1 LNYKIQKNKLLSHN
15 YQKNIGERFGMN
27 KKTDLRII
35 RSKNSI
41 KKAFSELL
49 NEKGYE
55 AITIQDIAD
64 KAIINRNTFY
74 LHYQNKP
81 DLLHSYMEEL
91 LDEVKNTL
99 TLCSNRNSPLS
110 VSKLESLMQTILEKI
125 NDNIPFYKAM
135 LVDGNGIH
143 GFQSKMENLIKSTV
157 NESLDNVSLAIS
169 KELLLQ
175 YVAST
180 FMGVVVWWVQNI
192 KSYTPEEIAS
202 QFGKI
207 LTQGHFKAAGIIIDE

>member
-1 LNYKIQKNKLLSHN
+1 
-15 YQKNIGERFGMN
+15 MN

-41 KKAFSELL
+41 RRAFVELL

-64 KAIINRNTFY
+64 KAMINRNTFY

-81 DLLHSYMEEL
+81 DLLNSCMDEL
-91 LDEVKNTL
+91 LEEIKNTL
-99 TLCSNRNSPLS
+99 NLCSSSNSPVN
-110 VSKLESLMQTILEKI
+110 VSKLVRIMQTILEKI

-135 LVDGNGIH
+135 LVDENGIH
-143 GFQSKMENLIKSTV
+143 GFQSRMEEMIKSTV
-157 NESLDNVSLAIS
+157 NEGLDNTPLDIS

-175 YVAST
+175 YIAST
-180 FMGVVVWWVQNI
+180 FMGIVVWWI
-192 KSYTPEEIAS
+192 KNNRSYTPEEISS

-207 LTQGHFKAAGIIIDE
+207 LSQGHFKAAGIAIDERN